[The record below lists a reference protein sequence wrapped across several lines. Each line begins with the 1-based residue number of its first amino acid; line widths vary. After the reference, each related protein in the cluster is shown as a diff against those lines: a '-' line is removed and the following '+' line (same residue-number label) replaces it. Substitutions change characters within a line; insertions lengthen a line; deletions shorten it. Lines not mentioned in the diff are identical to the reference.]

1 MKKSM
6 GSMDVN
12 TVMKIWIM
20 HGGMH
25 KNRCCFGCVLKTIE
39 RSNSLSERG
48 EIKRDG
54 AKGQKNSGRG
64 DYQKG
69 DAIWHDFVV
78 DYKEYSKSI
87 SINKEIWA
95 KICTDTF
102 KVSRDKYP
110 VLKLILGEEGTKT
123 RLAVIEWALFEQME
137 EAWRNSQQS

>member
-1 MKKSM
+1 M
-6 GSMDVN
+6 
-12 TVMKIWIM
+12 
-20 HGGMH
+20 
-25 KNRCCFGCVLKTIE
+25 
-39 RSNSLSERG
+39 SERG

-69 DAIWHDFVV
+69 DAIWNDFVV

-110 VLKLILGEEGTKT
+110 VLKLILGGEGQKT
-123 RLAVIEWALFEQME
+123 RLAVIEWALLEQLIE
-137 EAWRNSQQS
+137 CWEKKKG